1 MPGKPIKQAQ
11 DESDVTM
18 IKMASNENPFGPSPL
33 ALDAI
38 RDLAPA
44 ANLYPDIDAREL
56 RAELA
61 GRHNLS
67 PEQVLVSDGSTPL
80 LDMLARLFLNPDV
93 NWITSE
99 RTFINYPISMGA
111 SGARSIRVPLQNDTY
126 DLDAMAAAI
135 DSSTRLIIIANPNNP
150 TGTMVDANAI
160 DAFLN
165 KVPETILVVLD
176 EAYYDFAE
184 YYAASRGMTYSRSL
198 EYARSGRSNVVVLRT
213 FSKIYGLAGIRLGY
227 ACGHPQL
234 IQNLARVRPSFSVS
248 ILAEAAGL
256 AAIRDQAHV
265 RRTLENNAAGA
276 AWLMERLAELSV
288 RTAPT
293 SANFIYLE
301 TAEDADIVAARLQA
315 EGVIIRSLV
324 PWGIPTG
331 LRVTIGTPAQNEKF
345 YQIFQKAIGLQPRLS
360 LAK

>member
-1 MPGKPIKQAQ
+1 M
-11 DESDVTM
+11 
-18 IKMASNENPFGPSPL
+18 
-33 ALDAI
+33 
-38 RDLAPA
+38 
-44 ANLYPDIDAREL
+44 
-56 RAELA
+56 
-61 GRHNLS
+61 
-67 PEQVLVSDGSTPL
+67 
-80 LDMLARLFLNPDV
+80 
-93 NWITSE
+93 
-99 RTFINYPISMGA
+99 
-111 SGARSIRVPLQNDTY
+111 PLQNDTY

-184 YYAASRGMTYSRSL
+184 HYAASRGMTYSRSL
-198 EYARSGRSNVVVLRT
+198 EYVRSGRSNVVCIET

-265 RRTLENNAAGA
+265 QENAGKQRRRRG
-276 AWLMERLAELSV
+276 LA
-288 RTAPT
+288 
-293 SANFIYLE
+293 
-301 TAEDADIVAARLQA
+301 D
-315 EGVIIRSLV
+315 
-324 PWGIPTG
+324 
-331 LRVTIGTPAQNEKF
+331 GTP
-345 YQIFQKAIGLQPRLS
+345 G
-360 LAK
+360 